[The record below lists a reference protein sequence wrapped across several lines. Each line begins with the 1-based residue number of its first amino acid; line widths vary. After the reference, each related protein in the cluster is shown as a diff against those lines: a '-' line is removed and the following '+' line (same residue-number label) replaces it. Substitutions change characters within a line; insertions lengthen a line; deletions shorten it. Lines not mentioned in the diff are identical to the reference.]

1 MKSFFRLVAAFFVF
15 MFRLAWA
22 ILAGLFTFLWELV
35 KLPFTLARLSKP
47 PVDGHDYEYRVAEY
61 LRRRGYHSVSVTQAS
76 GDYGADVIAKKGTK
90 KYAIQCKYYSSPV
103 GVAAVQEVT
112 AAKAHYGC
120 NAAMVVTN
128 NTFTAA
134 AEKLAAENGVV
145 LLPGVTG
152 MRVKKNKPV
161 KQKSAAPIRAAQK
174 IETAPAPVNIH
185 VPTEYADCYLI
196 KDIISEAD
204 PQLLISDENVMNLT
218 RSAAVSISALQRRFK
233 IGYTRA
239 AHIMD
244 SLIERD
250 YVEFQSMD
258 KGQILY
264 RWTAKAQKG

>member
-1 MKSFFRLVAAFFVF
+1 VKKALKLIALPFMLV
-15 MFRLAWA
+15 FRLAWA

-35 KLPFTLARLSKP
+35 KLPFTLARSSKP
-47 PVDGHDYEYRVAEY
+47 SVDGHDYEYRVAEY
-61 LRRRGYHSVSVTQAS
+61 LRRRGYHGVSVTQAS

-90 KYAIQCKYYSSPV
+90 KYAVQCTYYSSPV

-174 IETAPAPVNIH
+174 VEAAPAPAHTV
-185 VPTEYADCYLI
+185 
-196 KDIISEAD
+196 
-204 PQLLISDENVMNLT
+204 
-218 RSAAVSISALQRRFK
+218 SAAALKPYLPLDLGVYVDQYAQTLAGMTKLSAAEVQRSCVCSFS
-233 IGYTRA
+233 TA
-239 AHIMD
+239 SQIMD
-244 SLIERD
+244 RLKLYGLAAEKQTSIYEWTDKAYSLGAEG
-250 YVEFQSMD
+250 VN
-258 KGQILY
+258 G
-264 RWTAKAQKG
+264 

>member
-1 MKSFFRLVAAFFVF
+1 MKKALKLIALPFMLV
-15 MFRLAWA
+15 FRLAWA

-35 KLPFTLARLSKP
+35 KLPFTLARSSKP
-47 PVDGHDYEYRVAEY
+47 PVDGHDYENRVAEY
-61 LRRRGYHSVSVTQAS
+61 LRRRGYHGVSVTQAS
-76 GDYGADVIAKKGTK
+76 GDYGADVIAKKGSK
-90 KYAIQCKYYSSPV
+90 KYAVQCKYYSSPV

-134 AEKLAAENGVV
+134 AEKLAAENGVT

-152 MRVKKNKPV
+152 MRVKKIKPT
-161 KQKSAAPIRAAQK
+161 KQKSAAHIRAAQK
-174 IETAPAPVNIH
+174 ETAAPAPTNIH

-204 PQLLISDENVMNLT
+204 PQLLISDENVINLT

-258 KGQILY
+258 KGQVLY
-264 RWTAKAQKG
+264 RWTVRAQKG